1 MTVSVPLITDPRD
14 RLFGALPFV
23 NDFARDQCLNAIRR
37 AFDDTAR
44 EQESVRVMLH
54 LATRN
59 GPTLMEMVANVVR
72 NGSELV
78 AILTGREVDSGLAG
92 LLHKCK
98 NEGSATE
105 SAVVVNESNRYEE
118 RFRSAS
124 EEGSIKGG
132 SDDDDEIQ
140 LLVDGGYLKQ
150 SDDLFDDT
158 SSSVVS
164 SLNTPTT
171 DERSNANSGA
181 TVSSLTMS
189 TYGEVLSTGPRRGH
203 PPW

>member
-132 SDDDDEIQ
+132 SDDDDEIPANTSIRQ
-140 LLVDGGYLKQ
+140 LLVDYLKQ
-150 SDDLFDDT
+150 LDDLCDDT

-164 SLNTPTT
+164 SLTTPTI
-171 DERSNANSGA
+171 DERSNANSGS

-189 TYGEVLSTGPRRGH
+189 TYSKVLGTH
-203 PPW
+203 PT

>member
-1 MTVSVPLITDPRD
+1 M
-14 RLFGALPFV
+14 

-105 SAVVVNESNRYEE
+105 SAVLVNESNRYEE

-132 SDDDDEIQ
+132 SDDDDKIPANTSIRQ

-150 SDDLFDDT
+150 SDDLYDDT

-164 SLNTPTT
+164 SLTTPTI
-171 DERSNANSGA
+171 DERSNANSGS

-189 TYGEVLSTGPRRGH
+189 TYSKVPSTH
-203 PPW
+203 PT